1 MNQVIVLGDVL
12 SINKEEKEFSLSV
25 PRSKFLYTDDNVNDI
40 LICKGDRILNRNVF
54 SFVKENDKLLLKG
67 RIQEDGGKYY
77 VLVESYQVL
86 QRKV

>member
-1 MNQVIVLGDVL
+1 MNQVILLGDVL
-12 SINKEEKEFSLSV
+12 SINKDDKEFSLSV
-25 PRSKFLYTDDNVNDI
+25 PRSKFIYEGDVVNDI
-40 LICKGDRILNRNVF
+40 LICKGDRILNKNVY

-67 RIQEDGGKYY
+67 RIQEDNGKYY